1 MNTREKNQLLNTF
14 RDEHSPKGSS
24 DYSEQLLDEADEFAR
39 RNTVYYSGE
48 ELSRKIKEKYNIDD
62 SRSSISMPQDLN
74 GFWGSLKHIPD
85 GLDLQRRMR
94 EEWE

>member
-39 RNTVYYSGE
+39 RNTVYYSRE

-62 SRSSISMPQDLN
+62 SRSSISIPQDMNVLRES
-74 GFWGSLKHIPD
+74 GFL
-85 GLDLQRRMR
+85 
-94 EEWE
+94 